1 MKVRIGFAVGGKA
14 LGLERYGA
22 LLDDLERLR
31 FDSVW
36 LPETFLSGTFD
47 PIVGLSYA
55 AARVKK
61 LKLGTHLVAPGRNV
75 VLLAKSLAELD
86 RLSGGRL
93 LLVFVPGLTD
103 AAERSVQGMP
113 TGDRTPWFDAN
124 LPLLRALWRGEEAEG
139 VGLDITPV
147 QQPLEVWLGGKGA
160 KSLERTG
167 RISDGWLPGLVTLE
181 EAVEG
186 RRVVERAAADA
197 GREISPEHF
206 GINLS
211 YTIDPDVDRSTLP
224 ARTTPGD
231 TRDIVAFGLPA
242 LRDLVGRWVDAGFT
256 KIVVRPVLPPTD
268 WTAELEQLA
277 DAVVGLQT

>member
-1 MKVRIGFAVGGKA
+1 MKVRIGFALGSKA
-14 LGLERYGA
+14 LGLERFGPV
-22 LLDDLERLR
+22 LDDLERLR

-36 LPETFLSGTFD
+36 LPETFLAGTID

-55 AARVKK
+55 AARVPR

-75 VLLAKSLAELD
+75 VLLAKALAELD
-86 RLSGGRL
+86 RLSNGRL
-93 LLVFVPGLTD
+93 LLVFVPGLPD

-124 LPLLRALWRGEEAEG
+124 LPLLRALWRGDDVEG
-139 VGLDITPV
+139 VRLDTLPV
-147 QQPLEVWLGGKGA
+147 QQPLEVWLGGKGG

-181 EAVEG
+181 EAVEA
-186 RRVVERAAADA
+186 RRVVEAAATAA
-197 GREISPEHF
+197 GREISPEHY

-211 YTIDPDVDRSTLP
+211 YTVDPNVDRSALP

-242 LRDLVGRWVDAGFT
+242 LRDLIGRWVDAGFT

-268 WTAELEQLA
+268 WTAELEELA